1 MEVSPAVVNRRG
13 EVIVGPACRRALI
26 AALNEAEQDFEQRVH
41 VRVRIPD
48 VTNRVRRQRDDRCNL
63 RQIPEIIAS
72 RQHVGPTVRIWR
84 ERMRRYLPY
93 FLISAVLTAAVLTGI
108 RLYRQHQT
116 RSTVSRQLPAAGKPG
131 AEPPHV
137 RGVAT
142 AQVTL
147 EEFGDF
153 ECMPC
158 LLLWPALRNL
168 EQDYGERLAVIF
180 RQHPLAQHQ
189 HAAKAARAAEAA
201 GLQGR
206 FWEMHDLLYLKR
218 STWTGASDPS
228 AAFQNLAA
236 ELGLDVDKFG
246 KDIDSAAVAERI
258 KADEDRG
265 ESLGIDRTPIVFING
280 KRVELLPDVEK
291 GLRAEIDAALKNSTG
306 SAN

>member
-1 MEVSPAVVNRRG
+1 MSERGACSLSRRPNENATRENLPGHDVKVIFQLKKTVVRRN
-13 EVIVGPACRRALI
+13 LI
-26 AALNEAEQDFEQRVH
+26 PPNG
-41 VRVRIPD
+41 
-48 VTNRVRRQRDDRCNL
+48 VRRQGKIVAMAATPLKLTAHDKRR
-63 RQIPEIIAS
+63 PS
-72 RQHVGPTVRIWR
+72 GRIWHDT
-84 ERMRRYLPY
+84 MRRYLPY
-93 FLISAVLTAAVLTGI
+93 FLVSAVLTAAILMSV
-108 RLYRQHQT
+108 RLYREHQS
-116 RSTVSRQLPAAGKPG
+116 RRTVLRQLPVVGKPG

-142 AQVTL
+142 APVSL

-168 EQDYGERLAVIF
+168 ENDYGERLAVIF

-189 HAAKAARAAEAA
+189 HAAQAARASEAA
-201 GLQGR
+201 GLQDR

-236 ELGLDVDKFG
+236 ELGLDVDRFG
-246 KDIDSAAVAERI
+246 KDIDSPGVAQRI

-280 KRVELLPDVEK
+280 KRVDLLPDVEN
-291 GLRAEIDAALKNSTG
+291 GLRTEIDAALKNPRS